1 MSFLTIVPKSDRRS
15 APGSVSESH
24 SSSSDS
30 AKLTPVPAI
39 SDSDKSS
46 PGILVLA
53 PPLHLL
59 HMNARAMELMNSH
72 LNAGTADTP
81 TPKVATGLLPATVL
95 ELCKDVFALLQDR
108 STSKDWERFE
118 VRRFIGA
125 PRHHLLLRG
134 FAVPDPRG
142 AKHSRVV
149 VLVEPA
155 PRPKDMIDSQAVQRF
170 GFTPREKAV
179 IKYLS
184 QGATNKEIARELRIS
199 LPTVK
204 EHIRHIMEKTK
215 SSTRTGA
222 LVQILGTGAQEC
234 S

>member
-15 APGSVSESH
+15 APGSASESN

-30 AKLTPVPAI
+30 TKLTPVPAI

-72 LNAGTADTP
+72 LNAGTADAP

-95 ELCKDVFALLQDR
+95 ELCKDVFALLHDR

-125 PRHHLLLRG
+125 PRQHLLLRG

-149 VLVEPA
+149 VGSISMRIFSSMVTDTPIRPNNSIIVVTSCRCGTLRMVTAPSASSAPA
-155 PRPKDMIDSQAVQRF
+155 MIGNVAFLAPEMRTSPSR
-170 GFTPREKAV
+170 GIPPL
-179 IKYLS
+179 IWSLS
-184 QGATNKEIARELRIS
+184 TEQSVG
-199 LPTVK
+199 
-204 EHIRHIMEKTK
+204 
-215 SSTRTGA
+215 
-222 LVQILGTGAQEC
+222 
-234 S
+234 